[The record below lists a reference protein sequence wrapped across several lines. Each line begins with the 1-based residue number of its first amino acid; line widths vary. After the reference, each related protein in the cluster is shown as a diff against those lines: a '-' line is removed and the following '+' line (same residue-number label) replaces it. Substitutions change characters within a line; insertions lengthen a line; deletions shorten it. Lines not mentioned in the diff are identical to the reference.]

1 MEIKKFYHQ
10 PEFQDFMENDP
21 EILEHAQFEIALTA
35 YRSQLSS
42 FLLDGYCKVCD
53 QPTTFLV
60 DRLYGAQETAEGW
73 RPNWRERLVCQSCQL
88 NNRQR
93 AMAHQLK
100 TASTTR
106 LAQGS
111 TPLSLYAMEQI
122 SPLFNWLK
130 NNLTQVTCVG
140 SEYLQPE
147 FASGTMVEGIRH
159 EDAESLSFNDHSFDF
174 ITSNDVLEH
183 VNAPERAITEIY
195 RILKPTGEVFI
206 TIPFHLFTAPTVRRA
221 LLKNGMIEHLLPP
234 LYHGNPLSAEGS
246 LVFHDFG
253 WEFVKQLKVSGFQ
266 EVALCSYWSY
276 LYGYLGDTQQ
286 YFFWARK

>member
-1 MEIKKFYHQ
+1 MELKKFYHQ
-10 PEFQDFMENDP
+10 HAFQHFLETDP
-21 EILEHAQFEIALTA
+21 EILEHAQFETALTIH
-35 YRSQLSS
+35 RSELSK
-42 FLLDGYCKVCD
+42 FFLDGYCKVCD

-100 TASTTR
+100 AAIATR
-106 LAQGS
+106 LEQQQTG
-111 TPLSLYAMEQI
+111 LSLYAMEQI
-122 SPLFNWLK
+122 SPLFHWLK
-130 NNLTQVTCVG
+130 NHLTAIHCVG
-140 SEYLQPE
+140 SEYLNSE
-147 FASGTMVEGIRH
+147 LSGGTIVDGIRH
-159 EDAESLSFNDHSFDF
+159 EDAESLSFEDQTFDL

-183 VNAPERAITEIY
+183 VNAPERAMSEMY
-195 RILKPTGEVFI
+195 RILKPAGEVLI
-206 TIPFHLFTAPTVRRA
+206 TIPFHLFTAKNVRRA
-221 LLKNGMIEHLLPP
+221 LLKEGKIEHLLPP
-234 LYHGNPLSAEGS
+234 SYHGNPISSEGS

-253 WEFVKQLKVSGFQ
+253 WEFVEQLRESGFQ

-286 YFFWARK
+286 YYFWARK